1 MSDRIDAQI
10 AFLSEADRLKSVNRA
25 NMILDGSR
33 AENSAE
39 HSWHLALYALVLAP
53 LAGEDVDIARA
64 IRMLLLHDLVEID
77 AGDHPIHLETDW
89 DAVARAERAAADRLF
104 GLLPAD
110 QGAEFLT
117 LWLEFEADKTPTARF
132 AKRLDRCQPIFQ
144 TICADAPVPEHV
156 DVVRGNLAGGRAA
169 GLEQD
174 FLEAWTLAHLLL
186 ENPKAD
192 LPKDPLA
199 DRLPFLL
206 ETDHLKTV
214 LRASRLADNSRREN
228 SAEHSWHVV
237 LYALVMGEHAA
248 TPIDVDRA
256 IAMLLLHDIVEID
269 AGDNP
274 IHGHVDQAEMEA
286 KELAAADRLYGLL
299 PAQQGAELRAIWDE
313 FEAAQSPDA
322 RFAKA
327 IDRVQVP
334 VLNLANGG
342 GTWSD
347 YRVTFEQLETRVG
360 TPVKRGAPALWD
372 WLTPRLHDWFDGQK
386 TA

>member
-1 MSDRIDAQI
+1 MSDRIGARI

-25 NMILDGSR
+25 NLILDGSR
-33 AENSAE
+33 PENSAE
-39 HSWHLALYALVLAP
+39 HSWHLALWALVLAP
-53 LAGEDVDIARA
+53 LAEEAVDVARA

-89 DAVARAERAAADRLF
+89 EAVARAERAAADRLF

-110 QGAEFLT
+110 QGAEFLS
-117 LWLEFEADKTPTARF
+117 LWLEFEADQTPTARF

-144 TICADAPVPEHV
+144 TLCADAPVPDHV

-174 FLEAWTLAHLLL
+174 FPEAWELAHLLL

-192 LPKDPLA
+192 LPTGPLA

-206 ETDHLKTV
+206 ETDQLKTV

-237 LYALVMGEHAA
+237 LYVLVMGEHAA

-256 IAMLLLHDIVEID
+256 ITMLLLHDIVEID

-274 IHGHVDQAEMEA
+274 IHGQVDQAEMQA
-286 KELAAADRLYGLL
+286 KELAAADRLFGLL
-299 PAQQGAELRAIWDE
+299 PASQGAGLRAVWDE
-313 FEAAQSPDA
+313 FEAAESSDA

-347 YRVTFEQLETRVG
+347 YKVTFAQLETRVG
-360 TPVKRGAPALWD
+360 TPVKRGAPDLWD
-372 WLTPRLHDWFDGQK
+372 WLTPRLKAWF
-386 TA
+386 ASHEVA

>member
-1 MSDRIDAQI
+1 MSARIDAQI
-10 AFLSEADRLKSVNRA
+10 AFLSEADRLKKVNRA
-25 NMILDGSR
+25 NLLLDGSR
-33 AENSAE
+33 PENSAE

-53 LAGEDVDIARA
+53 LAEPDVDVCRA

-89 DAVARAERAAADRLF
+89 KAVARAERAAADRLF
-104 GLLPAD
+104 GLLPGD

-117 LWLEFEADKTPTARF
+117 LWLEFEADETPTARF
-132 AKRLDRCQPIFQ
+132 AKQLDRCQPIFQ
-144 TICADAPVPEHV
+144 TLCAAAPVADHV

-174 FLEAWTLAHLLL
+174 FPEAWALAHLLL
-186 ENPKAD
+186 DSPQAD
-192 LPKDPLA
+192 LPAGPLG

-206 ETDHLKTV
+206 ETDRLKTV

-248 TPIDVDRA
+248 APVDVDRA
-256 IAMLLLHDIVEID
+256 IAMLLIHDIVEID

-274 IHGHVDQAEMEA
+274 IHGHVDQAAVEVE
-286 KELAAADRLYGLL
+286 ELAAADRLFGLL
-299 PAQQGAELRAIWDE
+299 PADQGSDLRAIWNE
-313 FEAAQSPDA
+313 FEAASSADA

-334 VLNLANGG
+334 VLNLTNGG

-347 YRVTFEQLETRVG
+347 YQVTFSQLETRVG
-360 TPVKRGAPALWD
+360 IPVKRGAPVLWD
-372 WLTPRLHDWFDGQK
+372 WLTPRLQSWFS
-386 TA
+386 ARESA